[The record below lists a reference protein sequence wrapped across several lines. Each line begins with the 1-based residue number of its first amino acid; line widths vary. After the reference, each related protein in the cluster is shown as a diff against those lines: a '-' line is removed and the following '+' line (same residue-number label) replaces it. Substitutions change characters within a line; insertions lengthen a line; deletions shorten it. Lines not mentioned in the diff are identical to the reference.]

1 MSAFPKGRPVHA
13 FLNIHSGFDDGTVCA
28 DQLTRQMESLGVPIE
43 IHQVGKG
50 MDIQAAVRRAVEE
63 GAGAVIAGGGDGT
76 LNAVASALRDTS
88 VPMALLPIG
97 TLNHL
102 ARDLGVP
109 LDPDAAIEALSHS
122 RTCRIDL
129 GEVNGHIFLNNS
141 IIGLY
146 PAYRTARERYQERG
160 RSKWLAILSAV
171 ISVFRFNPS
180 FRVRLLVNG
189 RELVRRTPYIL
200 VANNEHRMEGYQ
212 IGTRAR
218 IDQGLLWVYVMH
230 RLSRWGLVRLACL
243 LLFGRFHKSDDFE
256 TFAASSVEV
265 ITRRKRLSVALDGDV
280 APLSTPLHYR
290 SLPGALTVMC
300 PLESSMHADSAA
312 VENAAV

>member
-1 MSAFPKGRPVHA
+1 MHA
-13 FLNIHSGFDDGTVCA
+13 FLNMHSGFDDGTACA
-28 DQLTRQMESLGVPIE
+28 DQLTRQMEAMGVPIE
-43 IHQVGKG
+43 VHQVRKG
-50 MDIQAAVRRAVEE
+50 MDIPAAVRRSLEE
-63 GAGAVIAGGGDGT
+63 GTGAVIAGGGDGT
-76 LNAVASALRDTS
+76 LNAVATALRETS
-88 VPMALLPIG
+88 IPMALLPIG
-97 TLNHL
+97 TLNHV

-109 LDPDAAIEALSHS
+109 LDANAAIEALGHS
-122 RTCRIDL
+122 RTRCIDL

-189 RELVRRTPYIL
+189 REVVRRTPYIL

-212 IGTRAR
+212 IGTRDR

-230 RLSRWGLVRLACL
+230 RLSRWGLVRLACS
-243 LLFGRFHKSDDFE
+243 LLFGRFRKSDDFE

-265 ITRRKRLSVALDGDV
+265 VTRRKRLSVALDGDPM
-280 APLSTPLHYR
+280 PLSTPLHYR

-312 VENAAV
+312 VENASV